1 MTRAVVDIPVI
12 KTERLILRACEAWM
26 HEVSDHGV
34 LLDSTLH
41 GQPVEIHRHPKEAA

>member
-12 KTERLILRACEAWM
+12 KTERLIICARKAWM
-26 HEVSDHGV
+26 LEIGDEGVSNDG
-34 LLDSTLH
+34 TLH